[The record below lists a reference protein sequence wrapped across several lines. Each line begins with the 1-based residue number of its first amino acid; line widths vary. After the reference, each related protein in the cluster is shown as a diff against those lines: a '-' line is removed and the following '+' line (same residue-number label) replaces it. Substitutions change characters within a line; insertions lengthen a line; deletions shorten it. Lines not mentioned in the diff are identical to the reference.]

1 MRVKRVFDFEA
12 AHLLPNHPGKCRDL
26 HGHSYSLCV
35 TVERPVDAASGLA
48 IDFSD
53 LKTTVAREVIDLLD
67 HRYVNDLI
75 ENPSAENMAVWMWR
89 RLAPALP
96 GLVEIELWET
106 RRCAVVYR
114 GE

>member
-12 AHLLPNHPGKCRDL
+12 AHVLPNHPGKCRNL
-26 HGHSYSLCV
+26 HGHSYRLVV

-48 IDFSD
+48 IDFSE
-53 LKTTVAREVIDLLD
+53 LKAVVRREVVDVLD
-67 HRYVNDLI
+67 HRYLNDLI
-75 ENPSAENMAVWMWR
+75 ENPSAENMTVWMWR
-89 RLAPALP
+89 RLAPSLP

-106 RRCAVVYR
+106 RSCAVAYR

>member
-12 AHLLPNHPGKCRDL
+12 AHVLPGHPGKCRRL
-26 HGHSYSLCV
+26 HGHSYRLAV
-35 TVERPVDAASGLA
+35 TVDRPVDPVTGLA
-48 IDFSD
+48 IDFSE
-53 LKTTVAREVIDLLD
+53 LKAIVHREAVDALD
-67 HRYVNDLI
+67 HRYVNDVI
-75 ENPSAENMAVWMWR
+75 ETPSAENIAVWIWG
-89 RLAPALP
+89 RLHPALS